1 MTVPSGD
8 QVSVATSIQKGA
20 DGKHWVALH
29 VNFPLGAFAIAVP
42 PEAAVALADGL
53 PDMLRDAAK
62 QAKQANNGLIIAHSI
77 DHPFE

>member
-1 MTVPSGD
+1 MTAATGD

-42 PEAAVALADGL
+42 PDAAIALADGL
-53 PDMLRDAAK
+53 PDMLRDAAD
-62 QAKQANNGLIIAHSI
+62 QARRTNKGLVIAQTI
-77 DHPFE
+77 DRPTE